1 MKEKAMIFSDY
12 RQPYNFLAHEGT
24 GPDPLD
30 SSTPLPTTSKADSY
44 PRRHR
49 RPFAPYQ
56 EPTPAQA
63 GFNLRKH
70 HSESAFPLH
79 ALHPRWGKDSP
90 RDTRDSP
97 QRQGSILE
105 SSIRE
110 EPLEEQRLAEDTG
123 RGTIT
128 PREASTPSEIAS
140 VASAK
145 SKKKFWKRKTKDS
158 VNLGGVEE
166 GEPSASEQDSPR
178 KKKKL
183 FGKKNRSGSRT
194 SLNASQESL
203 GEPGGTQ
210 EAESK
215 PETLD
220 TKPPMSPT
228 KKKKFWKRKK
238 SSSQASLDATSPRP
252 AESGE
257 MPEEG
262 VSGDGEHVR
271 TPEKRG
277 SFLRRLSK
285 SGSRTSLSKS
295 GSRSSLSKSEE
306 SLQGEQASVEGS
318 PKKKRSSFL
327 GKLSRSGS
335 KSSPHKSQ
343 GSVESLDSAEENTG
357 KSPKRKPSL
366 LRRLSKSRSSLS
378 KSEDSLEGDPG
389 IAGESSKASRGDA
402 DDDSKVPGAAAEGG
416 TKTSPKPSGLRRL
429 SKSSKIG
436 SRRSSKSKN
445 IPGTVEGDIEPGGAD
460 EKLSQSGS
468 TLSLSKGNVEEERS
482 TPRKKKGLFGKKKSS
497 SRTSLN
503 KSEDEN

>member
-12 RQPYNFLAHEGT
+12 RQPYNFLAHEEAA
-24 GPDPLD
+24 PDPVD

-49 RPFAPYQ
+49 RPVPYQ
-56 EPTPAQA
+56 EPTPGEP

-79 ALHPRWGKDSP
+79 ALHPGWGFDSP
-90 RDTRDSP
+90 RDRRGSP
-97 QRQGSILE
+97 GRQGSVLE

-110 EPLEEQRLAEDTG
+110 DPIEEQRLAEDTG
-123 RGTIT
+123 RGT
-128 PREASTPSEIAS
+128 PRETRTPSEVAS
-140 VASAK
+140 VVSAK
-145 SKKKFWKRKTKDS
+145 SKKKFWQRKNKGS
-158 VNLGGVEE
+158 VNLASVEE
-166 GEPSASEQDSPR
+166 GEPNGQESPK

-183 FGKKNRSGSRT
+183 FGKTNRSGSRT

-203 GEPGGTQ
+203 GEPTGPQ
-210 EAESK
+210 VAENP

-220 TKPPMSPT
+220 TKPPISPT

-257 MPEEG
+257 KSDEG
-262 VSGDGEHVR
+262 VSGDDGHPG
-271 TPEKRG
+271 TPEKRA

-285 SGSRTSLSKS
+285 SGSRTSLNKS

-306 SLQGEQASVEGS
+306 SLQGEPGSAEGS
-318 PKKKRSSFL
+318 PKKRRLSVL

-335 KSSPHKSQ
+335 KSSLQKSP
-343 GSVESLDSAEENTG
+343 GSVESLDSAEENAG
-357 KSPKRKPSL
+357 KSPKLKSSL

-389 IAGESSKASRGDA
+389 IAEASAKASRGDP
-402 DDDSKVPGAAAEGG
+402 DDYSKVPGDSA
-416 TKTSPKPSGLRRL
+416 KTSPKLSGLRRL

-436 SRRSSKSKN
+436 SRRSSKSK
-445 IPGTVEGDIEPGGAD
+445 TVQGDMEPGGAD

-468 TLSLSKGNVEEERS
+468 TLSLSKGNVDGEGS
-482 TPRKKKGLFGKKKSS
+482 TARKKKGLFGNKKSS

-503 KSEDEN
+503 KSEGEN

>member
-12 RQPYNFLAHEGT
+12 RQPYNFLSHEEAAS
-24 GPDPLD
+24 DPLD

-49 RPFAPYQ
+49 RPVLYQ
-56 EPTPAQA
+56 EPTPGQA

-79 ALHPRWGKDSP
+79 ALHPRLGTDSP
-90 RDTRDSP
+90 RDRRGSP
-97 QRQGSILE
+97 QRQGSVLE

-110 EPLEEQRLAEDTG
+110 EPLEEQRLAEDAG
-123 RGTIT
+123 RGAIT
-128 PREASTPSEIAS
+128 PRGTSTPPSDIAS
-140 VASAK
+140 VVSAK
-145 SKKKFWKRKTKDS
+145 SKKKFWKRKSKDS
-158 VNLGGVEE
+158 VNLGSVEE
-166 GEPSASEQDSPR
+166 GEPSASEQDSPK

-203 GEPGGTQ
+203 GEPSGAQ
-210 EAESK
+210 ETENK
-215 PETLD
+215 PETLA
-220 TKPPMSPT
+220 TKPPVSPT

-257 MPEEG
+257 TPEEG
-262 VSGDGEHVR
+262 VSGDDEHVR
-271 TPEKRG
+271 TPEKRA

-285 SGSRTSLSKS
+285 SGSRTSLNKS

-335 KSSPHKSQ
+335 KGSLHKSH

-357 KSPKRKPSL
+357 KSPKQKSSL

-389 IAGESSKASRGDA
+389 IAGENSKASYGDA
-402 DDDSKVPGAAAEGG
+402 DDESKVPGTTAEGG

-436 SRRSSKSKN
+436 SRRSSKSKS

-468 TLSLSKGNVEEERS
+468 TLSLSKGNVEEGL

-503 KSEDEN
+503 KSEGEN